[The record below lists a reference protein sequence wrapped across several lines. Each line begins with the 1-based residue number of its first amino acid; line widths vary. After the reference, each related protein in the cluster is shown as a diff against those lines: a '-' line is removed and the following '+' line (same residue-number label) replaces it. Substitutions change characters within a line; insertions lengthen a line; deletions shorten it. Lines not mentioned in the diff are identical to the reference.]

1 MEKITL
7 TPKEKAEQL
16 VNKMLNNT
24 TILVGSRLIA
34 KEQAIIVVDEIL
46 DLNYPA
52 ETLEDLDDHLTYWDL
67 VIDEIKKL

>member
-24 TILVGSRLIA
+24 SVLVGSRLIA
-34 KEQAIIVVDEIL
+34 KEQSIIAVDEIL

-52 ETLEDLDDHLTYWDL
+52 ETLKELDDHLTYWDL
-67 VIDEIKKL
+67 VIEEIKKL